1 MPFIEIITDL
11 KSQAQLSKII
21 NKESVNNCE
30 IMYIREKNIENIKN
44 IRLDTLVLNQTI
56 DKIEII
62 QKIVNNTKN
71 LVLNIDLNENN
82 FEDVNLISFGYNS
95 KSDITISSIEE
106 DEVLICIQNTI
117 TSIYGRKIEP
127 QEIKVNVKSDIN
139 VYNIMIIIALTALYA
154 R

>member
-1 MPFIEIITDL
+1 MPFIEIITDF

-21 NKESVNNCE
+21 NIESVKICE
-30 IMYIREKNIENIKN
+30 IIYIREKNIENIKN
-44 IRLDTLVLNQTI
+44 IRLDTLVLNQAI

-139 VYNIMIIIALTALYA
+139 VYNILIIIALTALYA

>member
-44 IRLDTLVLNQTI
+44 IRLDTLVLNQAI

>member
-30 IMYIREKNIENIKN
+30 IIYIREKNIENIKN
-44 IRLDTLVLNQTI
+44 IRLDTLVLNQAI

>member
-44 IRLDTLVLNQTI
+44 IRLDTLVLNQAI

-117 TSIYGRKIEP
+117 TSIYGKKIEP